1 MNMQTNR
8 RIRKKQLQDLYAKRN
23 PPRCN
28 VDQGEIVLQ
37 TNSDAILATLA
48 DEPIHLVRGYDGCL
62 EIVSQ
67 GAVDDDIDREDR
79 FYGPQDDL
87 EW

>member
-1 MNMQTNR
+1 MYDR
-8 RIRKKQLQDLYAKRN
+8 LQDLPAMR
-23 PPRCN
+23 RR
-28 VDQGEIVLQ
+28 QIVLQ
-37 TNSDAILATLA
+37 TNTHAILATLA

-67 GAVDDDIDREDR
+67 EAVDDDIDWEEK